1 MVFTMNYGTMN
12 PYGHPGILG
21 MSHQLEYL
29 LSDIV
34 ALSVNNFNV
43 LQLNFSTKKDC
54 EEMISFPTILFD

>member
-1 MVFTMNYGTMN
+1 
-12 PYGHPGILG
+12 